1 MLSDGKRSRLID
13 EGELLDNNEGND
25 KMGEIVECWMKSIA
39 TLKAREGMKK
49 KLSNLTIS
57 GKIIKKSKQILFYSA
72 VENTTGVDLEPFEA
86 RKRVEELGLKFV
98 PIRSLGMFSQ
108 QENLVNSL
116 TKTIKS
122 IRA

>member
-1 MLSDGKRSRLID
+1 MKC
-13 EGELLDNNEGND
+13 
-25 KMGEIVECWMKSIA
+25 IVG
-39 TLKAREGMKK
+39 LKAREAMKE

-57 GKIIKKSKQILFYSA
+57 GKIIKKNKQILFYS
-72 VENTTGVDLEPFEA
+72 VVDNTTGVDLEPFEA
-86 RKRVEELGLKFV
+86 RKRLEEIGLKFV

-108 QENLVNSL
+108 QENMVNSL

>member
-1 MLSDGKRSRLID
+1 M
-13 EGELLDNNEGND
+13 
-25 KMGEIVECWMKSIA
+25 ECWAKCIPSQ
-39 TLKAREGMKK
+39 KAREAMKK

-57 GKIIKKSKQILFYSA
+57 GKIVKKNKQILFYSV
-72 VENTTGVDLEPFEA
+72 VENTTGIDLEPFEA

-98 PIRSLGMFSQ
+98 PIRSLGMFNQ
-108 QENLVNSL
+108 QERLVNSL

>member
-1 MLSDGKRSRLID
+1 
-13 EGELLDNNEGND
+13 LLDNNEGND
-25 KMGEIVECWMKSIA
+25 KMREIVECWMKCIVG
-39 TLKAREGMKK
+39 LKAREGMKD

-57 GKIIKKSKQILFYSA
+57 GKIIKKNKQILFYS
-72 VENTTGVDLEPFEA
+72 VVDNTTGVDLEPFEA
-86 RKRVEELGLKFV
+86 RKKLEEIGLKFV

-108 QENLVNSL
+108 QENMVNSL

>member
-1 MLSDGKRSRLID
+1 MR
-13 EGELLDNNEGND
+13 
-25 KMGEIVECWMKSIA
+25 EIVECWMKCIVG
-39 TLKAREGMKK
+39 LKTREAMKK

-57 GKIIKKSKQILFYSA
+57 GKIIKKNKQILFYS
-72 VENTTGVDLEPFEA
+72 VVDNTTGVDLEPFEA
-86 RKRVEELGLKFV
+86 RKKLEEIGLKFV

-108 QENLVNSL
+108 QENMVNSL

>member
-1 MLSDGKRSRLID
+1 
-13 EGELLDNNEGND
+13 
-25 KMGEIVECWMKSIA
+25 MKSIA
-39 TLKAREGMKK
+39 NLKAKEATKK

-57 GKIIKKSKQILFYSA
+57 GKIIKKSKQILFYSV
-72 VENTTGVDLEPFEA
+72 VENTTGIDLEPFEA